1 MRRLLTL
8 SLFAL
13 QGFAAAFA
21 QNNGTGITGS
31 GYYRVR
37 NFASDRYIYVT
48 DNKDYYDK
56 VKDNQDFQ
64 AIQLW
69 KDINKAVPDPASV
82 IFITEV
88 KSGQYDL
95 RAQGT
100 GVHALTGYYVNV
112 SAETDGTYIV
122 SATKEGVTKYLT
134 DDRSNLS
141 YEQGKMGTSGKLNF
155 RKWVVDRIE
164 ANHATNYFGIK
175 PTFTLDGKYYRP
187 FYADFPFK
195 PISQNMRVLYICE
208 VKGKTAYTREIEG
221 EVPANTPVIIEC
233 ASTEPSDNRI
243 ELLQTTSAKVT
254 DNRLSGVYFCNGER
268 PEQSVDAYTAFD
280 ASTMRVFSTVDG
292 EMVLTNDAPER
303 LKEIV
308 ATDWTTEKDFNV
320 NCIPANTSYLKVN
333 VNTSAILSVDLKGTG
348 INDIIKE
355 STQDKKGVYSIS
367 GTHVRTTNDIKGL
380 PAGLYIVGGAKV
392 LIK

>member
-333 VNTSAILSVDLKGTG
+333 VNTSAVLSVDLKGTG

-355 STQDKKGVYSIS
+355 STQDKNGVYSIS

>member
-37 NFASDRYIYVT
+37 NFTSDRYIYVT